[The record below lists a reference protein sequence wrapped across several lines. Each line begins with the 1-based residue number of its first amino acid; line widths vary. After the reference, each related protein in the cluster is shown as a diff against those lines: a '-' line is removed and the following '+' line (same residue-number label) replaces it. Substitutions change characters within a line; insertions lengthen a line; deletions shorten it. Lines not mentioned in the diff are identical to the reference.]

1 MTLAQIESII
11 ISMNR
16 YLMMLGGPGSG
27 KSTYSEATSKHFGIP
42 HIYPGDVLRKS
53 ADPEVKA
60 LLSKGEFAPLD
71 VVVKIIKQE
80 ISKSPNGYILDGF
93 PRNMEQ
99 LKEMQKANIEVNRVI
114 YLDESEAETLRR
126 LTARARFDDTL
137 EIIKNRFKVYA
148 RETGPVVDYYKDKNE
163 FISIKAGGD
172 TAENTSKK
180 IIKELENDIEWKG
193 GIRGRDR
200 CSGDQDGKRHSSK
213 VAESRPH

>member
-1 MTLAQIESII
+1 
-11 ISMNR
+11 MNR

-193 GIRGRDR
+193 GIREGDRRSGR
-200 CSGDQDGKRHSSK
+200 QDGERHSSS
-213 VAESRPH
+213 VAEIRPL

>member
-1 MTLAQIESII
+1 
-11 ISMNR
+11 MNR

-80 ISKSPNGYILDGF
+80 ISKSPDGYILDGF

-114 YLDESEAETLRR
+114 YLDESESETLRR
-126 LTARARFDDTL
+126 LTARARSDDTL

-163 FISIKAGGD
+163 FISIKAEGD
-172 TAENTSKK
+172 TAENISKK
-180 IIKELENDIEWKG
+180 IIKELENDVERKG

-200 CSGDQDGKRHSSK
+200 RGGDQDGERHSSS
-213 VAESRPH
+213 VAEIRPL